1 MYSKNYIYAED
12 YFLWSQIASKYS
24 VANLFEVL
32 ILYREHSGSVSM
44 QKENQQIETTKKIL
58 AYHLAKLNIQPTK
71 EELDLH
77 YLLVWKPSGIDIL
90 NRKERKKISAWVEKL
105 KLQNEKYQIYDRE
118 YFNRKLNSRWSW
130 EKKFHI
136 VFLHLKSYFKN

>member
-1 MYSKNYIYAED
+1 
-12 YFLWSQIASKYS
+12 
-24 VANLFEVL
+24 
-32 ILYREHSGSVSM
+32 M